1 MADPSRRDVP
11 TLLGTRRTL
20 ADIEAA
26 IMDLGGS
33 ASPRAAL
40 AELTRRLAHDVA
52 GYFDDLPLRL
62 FRGYLPRA
70 EGALGYLLPVRQVPH
85 RLLLARYRGAA
96 PWYHQ
101 PLSRSYAYVTLG
113 ILAIGVDG
121 VLRRGSWKGNVPIP
135 QGGEFPQ
142 DVLPA
147 SHEQLTNIP
156 TGTVVLTE
164 WTGTVDADDVA
175 APSQVIV
182 ALKEIATKLA
192 EDNRR
197 DLDLLRQHL

>member
-1 MADPSRRDVP
+1 MADSHDVP
-11 TLLGTRRTL
+11 PPALLGTKKTL
-20 ADIEAA
+20 AEIEAA
-26 IMDLGGS
+26 IIERGET

-40 AELTRRLAHDVA
+40 AELARRLAHDVA
-52 GYFDDLPLRL
+52 GYFDELPLRL

-85 RLLLARYRGAA
+85 RLVLARYRGAA

-121 VLRRGSWKGNVPIP
+121 VLRRGTWKGNVVIP
-135 QGGEFPQ
+135 RDGTFPQ
-142 DVLPA
+142 ELLPA

-156 TGTVVLTE
+156 SGTVMLND
-164 WTGTVDADDVA
+164 WTGTVDPEDVA
-175 APSQVIV
+175 APADVIG
-182 ALKEIATKLA
+182 ALKDIAARLA
-192 EDNRR
+192 ADNQR
-197 DLDLLRQHL
+197 DLDLLKRHL

>member
-1 MADPSRRDVP
+1 
-11 TLLGTRRTL
+11 
-20 ADIEAA
+20 
-26 IMDLGGS
+26 MDLGGS

-70 EGALGYLLPVRQVPH
+70 DGALGYLLPVRQMPH

-96 PWYHQ
+96 PWYQQ
-101 PLSRSYAYVTLG
+101 PLSRSYAYATLG

-121 VLRRGSWKGNVPIP
+121 ILRRGIWKGNVPMP
-135 QGGEFPQ
+135 RGGEFPQ

-156 TGTVVLTE
+156 TGTVMLTE
-164 WTGTVDADDVA
+164 WTGTVDPDDVA
-175 APSQVIV
+175 APGAVIV
-182 ALKEIATKLA
+182 ALKEIAGRLA
-192 EDNRR
+192 ADNER
-197 DLDLLRQHL
+197 DLDLLRKHL